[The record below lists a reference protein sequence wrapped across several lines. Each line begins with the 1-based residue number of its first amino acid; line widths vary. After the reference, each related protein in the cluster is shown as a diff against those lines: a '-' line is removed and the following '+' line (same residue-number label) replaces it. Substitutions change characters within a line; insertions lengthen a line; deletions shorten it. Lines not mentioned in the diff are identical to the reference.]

1 MIRRAKVVGTGS
13 YLPPRVLTNDD
24 LRQFMDTSDEWIFD
38 RSGVRQRHYAEPGV
52 YTSDLALEAS
62 RRAIADAGLQP
73 RDIDCIVLATLS
85 PDMLFPGTACFL
97 QEKLGISE
105 GSCACFDVRQQCSG
119 FVYATEL
126 ARACLESGIY
136 RNVLVVGA
144 EIHSSLM
151 EYATRGRMVTVLF
164 GDAAAAVVYQA
175 DESDRPDDGVFY
187 TELHADGRGALNG
200 VHQRGFDISH
210 KPYLD
215 FEVLD
220 AEKNFELWPQMT
232 NPRKLYTTGVLKMS
246 EVTLNALQ
254 KNGLAIDDV
263 DWVLAHQA
271 NIHILMDTAERLR
284 LPKEKMLVNIHKYG
298 NTTAATIPLL
308 LDEFSR
314 NGQIR
319 RGQLLVFVAFGSGFT
334 WGVALVRY

>member
-1 MIRRAKVVGTGS
+1 MLRRARIVGTGS
-13 YLPPRVLTNDD
+13 YLPPRILTNDD
-24 LRQFMDTSDEWIFD
+24 LKQVMDTSDKWIFE
-38 RSGVRQRHYAEPGV
+38 RSGVRQRHCAEPGV

-62 RRAIADAGLQP
+62 RKAIGDAGLEP
-73 RDIDCIVLATLS
+73 GDIDCIVLATLS

-105 GSCACFDVRQQCSG
+105 SACACYDVRQQCSG
-119 FVYATEL
+119 FIYATEL
-126 ARACLESGIY
+126 ARAAIESGIY

-151 EYATRGRMVTVLF
+151 EYATRGRTVTVLF
-164 GDAAAAVVYQA
+164 GDAAAAVVFQRC
-175 DESDRPDDGVFY
+175 ETDRKDDGVFY

-215 FEVLD
+215 YDVLD
-220 AEKNFELWPQMT
+220 SERNAELWPQMS

-254 KNGLAIDDV
+254 QNGLTVDDV

-271 NIHILMDTAERLR
+271 NIHILMDTAERIR

-308 LDEFSR
+308 LDEHRR

-319 RGQLLVFVAFGSGFT
+319 KGQLLVFVAFGSGFT
-334 WGVALVRY
+334 WGAALLRY